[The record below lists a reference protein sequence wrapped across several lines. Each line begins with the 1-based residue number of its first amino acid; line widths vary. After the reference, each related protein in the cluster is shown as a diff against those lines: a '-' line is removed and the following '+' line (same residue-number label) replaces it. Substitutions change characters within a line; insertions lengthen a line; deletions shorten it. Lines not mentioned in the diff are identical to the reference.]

1 MNASISIFNAI
12 RLLAI
17 FAIFFCSTVLFS
29 QNRDVKITIS
39 LRGVH
44 SSKISLLSISPS
56 QLFKP
61 IREKADVLNG
71 DTAILIVP
79 SDKLPGEFV
88 LRFDYRETAQS
99 TPYPSERYLFLYNQ
113 DVEFHVSP
121 MFCNN
126 PDSSYFQDGEREN
139 SAFSRF
145 MAENNRLKEKLGVL
159 QNFLMGYDDTK
170 SDFYREGIKE
180 YEKRREDYNKWLVAR
195 KVQDKEYFV
204 SNLYDFQF
212 IPEIPWEGSETER
225 LNNLIDNYFDGTD
238 FQDSLMIRSSDIN
251 KWMDN
256 YVNLYGQQVTSMEL
270 RDSLFS
276 LAGKRA
282 IEKAKTGHPKVYG
295 WMVDYFYRGYETNGI
310 DAGMK
315 VLAPYLDDP
324 RCLTSKRQEIE
335 RRLKGIA
342 TLVAGTKAPD
352 ISLTDDQG
360 GLFNL
365 YDYGVAGNYILV
377 LFWSADCP
385 HCEEMTEILY
395 PWWLQEEIRKNLT
408 VIAISLDETETEM
421 AAWKQKTKQY
431 TGWKHL
437 NAPEGVRSKV
447 ASDYYILA
455 TPEMFL
461 LDATTRQI
469 IANPKSMVELK
480 ENVQ

>member
-1 MNASISIFNAI
+1 
-12 RLLAI
+12 
-17 FAIFFCSTVLFS
+17 
-29 QNRDVKITIS
+29 
-39 LRGVH
+39 
-44 SSKISLLSISPS
+44 
-56 QLFKP
+56 
-61 IREKADVLNG
+61 
-71 DTAILIVP
+71 
-79 SDKLPGEFV
+79 
-88 LRFDYRETAQS
+88 
-99 TPYPSERYLFLYNQ
+99 
-113 DVEFHVSP
+113 